1 METCLKG
8 GRGASSGMSEKGKPY
23 GSEFRMLLKAGN
35 VKFVKQNA
43 ALNAKDPLETMTKG
57 RIYATINDEGKINA
71 ISYYGADG
79 KRIKTINLLHSHEQF
94 KGEHT
99 HIGYY
104 HDEGGTRNLTNDEK
118 KLVAFVKKAWYNRH
132 SK

>member
-1 METCLKG
+1 MG
-8 GRGASSGMSEKGKPY
+8 GRGVSSGVSVKGKSY
-23 GSEFRMLLKAGN
+23 GSEFRTLLQADN

-43 ALNAKDPLETMTKG
+43 AMNAKDPLETMTKG
-57 RIYATINDEGKINA
+57 RIYATINDEDKINA
-71 ISYYGADG
+71 ISYYGDDG

-94 KGEHT
+94 TGEHT

-104 HDEGGTRNLTNDEK
+104 HDEGGTRGLTDEEK

>member
-1 METCLKG
+1 MG
-8 GRGASSGMSEKGKPY
+8 GRGASSGISVSGKPY
-23 GSEFRMLLKAGN
+23 RSEFRTLLKAGN

-57 RIYATINDEGKINA
+57 RVYATINDEGKINA

-79 KRIKTINLLHSHEQF
+79 KRVKTINLLHSHEQF
-94 KGEHT
+94 KGVHT

-104 HDEGGTRNLTNDEK
+104 HDEGGTRALTADEK
-118 KLVAFVKKAWYNRH
+118 KLVAFAKKSWYNRH

>member
-1 METCLKG
+1 MG

-23 GSEFRMLLKAGN
+23 GSEFRTLLKAGN

-57 RIYATINDEGKINA
+57 RIYAAINDEGKINA

-79 KRIKTINLLHSHEQF
+79 KRVKTINLLHSHEQF
-94 KGEHT
+94 KGVHT

-104 HDEGGTRNLTNDEK
+104 HDEGGTRALTADEK

>member
-1 METCLKG
+1 MG

-23 GSEFRMLLKAGN
+23 GSEFRTLLKAGN
-35 VKFVKQNA
+35 IKFVKQNA
-43 ALNAKDPLETMTKG
+43 ALNAKDLLETMTKG

-79 KRIKTINLLHSHEQF
+79 KRLKTINLLHSHEQF
-94 KGEHT
+94 KGVHT

-104 HDEGGTRNLTNDEK
+104 HDEGGTRALTADEK

>member
-1 METCLKG
+1 MG
-8 GRGASSGMSEKGKPY
+8 GRGASSGMSVKGKPY
-23 GSEFRMLLKAGN
+23 GSEFRTLLEVGQ

-43 ALNAKDPLETMTKG
+43 SGNAKDPLETMTKG
-57 RIYATINDEGKINA
+57 RIYATINNNDEINA
-71 ISYYGADG
+71 ISYYGDDG
-79 KRIKTINLLHSHEQF
+79 KRTKTINLLHSHEQF
-94 KGEHT
+94 TGEHV

-104 HDEGGTRNLTNDEK
+104 HDEGGTRGLTDEEK

>member
-1 METCLKG
+1 MG

-23 GSEFRMLLKAGN
+23 GSEFRTLLKAGN

-71 ISYYGADG
+71 ISYYGTDG
-79 KRIKTINLLHSHEQF
+79 KRVKTINLLHSHEQF

-104 HDEGGTRNLTNDEK
+104 HDEGGTRGLTADEK

>member
-1 METCLKG
+1 MG

-23 GSEFRMLLKAGN
+23 GSEFRTLLKAGN

-79 KRIKTINLLHSHEQF
+79 KRVKTINLLHSHEQF
-94 KGEHT
+94 KGVHT

-104 HDEGGTRNLTNDEK
+104 HNEGETRALTADEK

>member
-1 METCLKG
+1 MG
-8 GRGASSGMSEKGKPY
+8 GRGASSGMSEKGNPY
-23 GSEFRMLLKAGN
+23 GSEFRTLLKAGN

-57 RIYATINDEGKINA
+57 RIYATINDEGKTNA

-79 KRIKTINLLHSHEQF
+79 KRVKTINLLHSHEQF
-94 KGEHT
+94 KGVHT

-104 HDEGGTRNLTNDEK
+104 HDEGGTRALTADEK

>member
-1 METCLKG
+1 MG
-8 GRGASSGMSEKGKPY
+8 GRGASSGMSEKGKPS
-23 GSEFRMLLKAGN
+23 GSEFMTLLKAGN
-35 VKFVKQNA
+35 VKFVRQNA

-79 KRIKTINLLHSHEQF
+79 KRLKTINLLHSHEQF
-94 KGEHT
+94 KGVHT

-104 HDEGGTRNLTNDEK
+104 HDEGGTRALTADEK

>member
-1 METCLKG
+1 MG
-8 GRGASSGMSEKGKPY
+8 GRGASSGVSVKGKPY
-23 GSEFRMLLKAGN
+23 GSEFRTILQADN

-43 ALNAKDPLETMTKG
+43 AMNAKDPLETMTKG
-57 RIYATINDEGKINA
+57 RIYATINDEDKINA
-71 ISYYGADG
+71 ISYYGDDG
-79 KRIKTINLLHSHEQF
+79 KRIETINLLHSHENF
-94 KGEHT
+94 TGEHT

-104 HDEGGTRNLTNDEK
+104 HDEGGTRGLTDEEK

>member
-1 METCLKG
+1 MG

-23 GSEFRMLLKAGN
+23 GSEFRTLLKAGN

-57 RIYATINDEGKINA
+57 RIYATINDEDKINA
-71 ISYYGADG
+71 ISYYDADG
-79 KRIKTINLLHSHEQF
+79 KRVKTINLLHSHEQF
-94 KGEHT
+94 KGVHT

-104 HDEGGTRNLTNDEK
+104 HDEGGTRALTADEK

>member
-1 METCLKG
+1 MG

-23 GSEFRMLLKAGN
+23 GSEFRTLLKAGN

-79 KRIKTINLLHSHEQF
+79 KRVKTINLLHIHEQF
-94 KGEHT
+94 KGVHT

-104 HDEGGTRNLTNDEK
+104 HDEDGTRALTADEK
-118 KLVAFVKKAWYNRH
+118 KLVEFVKKAWYNRH

>member
-1 METCLKG
+1 MG

-23 GSEFRMLLKAGN
+23 GSEFRTLMQAGN
-35 VKFVKQNA
+35 IKFVKQNTA
-43 ALNAKDPLETMTKG
+43 TNAKDPLETMTQG
-57 RIYATINDEGKINA
+57 RVYATINRDNKINA
-71 ISYYGADG
+71 ISYYSENG
-79 KRIKTINLLHSHEQF
+79 KRIKTINLLHSHERF

-104 HDEGGTRNLTNDEK
+104 HDEGGTRRLTVSEK
-118 KLVAFVKKAWYNRH
+118 KLVAFVKKAWYNKN

>member
-1 METCLKG
+1 MG

-23 GSEFRMLLKAGN
+23 GSEFRTLLKAGN

-79 KRIKTINLLHSHEQF
+79 KRVKTINLLHSHEQF
-94 KGEHT
+94 KRVHT

-104 HDEGGTRNLTNDEK
+104 HDEGGTRALTADEK

>member
-1 METCLKG
+1 MG

-23 GSEFRMLLKAGN
+23 GSEFRTLLKAGN
-35 VKFVKQNA
+35 IKFVKQNA

-57 RIYATINDEGKINA
+57 RIYSTISDEGKINA

-79 KRIKTINLLHSHEQF
+79 KRLKTINLLHSHEQF
-94 KGEHT
+94 KGVHT

-104 HDEGGTRNLTNDEK
+104 HDEGGTRALTADEK

>member
-1 METCLKG
+1 MG
-8 GRGASSGMSEKGKPY
+8 GRGASSGMSEKGMPY
-23 GSEFRMLLKAGN
+23 GSEFRTILKAGN

-43 ALNAKDPLETMTKG
+43 ALNAKDPLETITKG

-79 KRIKTINLLHSHEQF
+79 KRVKTINLLHSHEQF
-94 KGEHT
+94 KGVHT

-104 HDEGGTRNLTNDEK
+104 HDEGGTRALTADEK

>member
-1 METCLKG
+1 MG
-8 GRGASSGMSEKGKPY
+8 GRGASSGVSVKGKPY
-23 GSEFRMLLKAGN
+23 GSEFRTLLQADN

-43 ALNAKDPLETMTKG
+43 AMNAKDPLETMTKG
-57 RIYATINDEGKINA
+57 RIYATINDEDKINA
-71 ISYYGADG
+71 ISYYGDDG
-79 KRIKTINLLHSHEQF
+79 KRIKTINLLHSHKQF
-94 KGEHT
+94 TGEHT

-104 HDEGGTRNLTNDEK
+104 HDEGGTRGLTDEEK

>member
-1 METCLKG
+1 M
-8 GRGASSGMSEKGKPY
+8 
-23 GSEFRMLLKAGN
+23 KAAN

-57 RIYATINDEGKINA
+57 RIYATINDENKINA

-79 KRIKTINLLHSHEQF
+79 KRVKTINLLHSHEQF

-104 HDEGGTRNLTNDEK
+104 HDEGGTRALTADEK
-118 KLVAFVKKAWYNRH
+118 NLVAFVKKAWYNRH

>member
-1 METCLKG
+1 MG

-23 GSEFRMLLKAGN
+23 GSEFRTLLKAGN

-43 ALNAKDPLETMTKG
+43 ALNEKDPLETMTKG

-71 ISYYGADG
+71 ISYYAADG
-79 KRIKTINLLHSHEQF
+79 KRVKTINLLHSHEQF
-94 KGEHT
+94 KGVHT

-104 HDEGGTRNLTNDEK
+104 HDEGGTRALTADEK

>member
-1 METCLKG
+1 MG

-23 GSEFRMLLKAGN
+23 GSEFRTLLKAGN

-57 RIYATINDEGKINA
+57 RIYVTINDEGKINA

-79 KRIKTINLLHSHEQF
+79 KRVKTINLLHSHEQF
-94 KGEHT
+94 KGVHT

-104 HDEGGTRNLTNDEK
+104 HDEGGTRALTAGEK

>member
-1 METCLKG
+1 MG
-8 GRGASSGMSEKGKPY
+8 GRGASRGMSEKGKPY
-23 GSEFRMLLKAGN
+23 GSEFRTLLKAGN

-79 KRIKTINLLHSHEQF
+79 KRVKTINLLHSHEQF
-94 KGEHT
+94 KGVHM

-104 HDEGGTRNLTNDEK
+104 HDEGGTRALTADEK

>member
-1 METCLKG
+1 MG

-23 GSEFRMLLKAGN
+23 GSEFRTLLKAGN
-35 VKFVKQNA
+35 IKFVKQNA

-71 ISYYGADG
+71 ISHYGADG
-79 KRIKTINLLHSHEQF
+79 KRVKTINLLNSHEQF
-94 KGEHT
+94 KGVHT

-104 HDEGGTRNLTNDEK
+104 HDEGGTRALTADEK

>member
-1 METCLKG
+1 MG

-23 GSEFRMLLKAGN
+23 GSEFRTLLKAGN
-35 VKFVKQNA
+35 VKIVKQNA

-79 KRIKTINLLHSHEQF
+79 KRVKTINLLHSHEQF
-94 KGEHT
+94 KGVHT

-104 HDEGGTRNLTNDEK
+104 HDEGRTRALTADEK

>member
-1 METCLKG
+1 MG

-23 GSEFRMLLKAGN
+23 GSEFRTLLKAGN

-71 ISYYGADG
+71 ISYYDADG
-79 KRIKTINLLHSHEQF
+79 KRVKTINLLHSHEQF
-94 KGEHT
+94 KGVHT

-104 HDEGGTRNLTNDEK
+104 HDEGGTRALTADEK
-118 KLVAFVKKAWYNRH
+118 KLVAFVKKVWYNRH